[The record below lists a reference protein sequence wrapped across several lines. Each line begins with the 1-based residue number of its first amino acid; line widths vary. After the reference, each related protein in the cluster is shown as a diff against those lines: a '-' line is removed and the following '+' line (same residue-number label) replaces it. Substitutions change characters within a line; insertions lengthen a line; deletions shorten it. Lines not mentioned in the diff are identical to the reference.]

1 MVLACQENGVSCK
14 CDQDAYLCPY
24 CPKSIFWNKIWKRE
38 RKKELCVLQIMD
50 ISRPRLS
57 PQALLYCL
65 STLPCLRQATRP
77 EQHFL
82 PPTSIV
88 STLFAEFS
96 RKMRSQWVSGGQGL
110 TRCQGSS
117 WKSHQAD
124 GKKWEKR
131 ERRNGRG
138 KIRLGREIKM
148 FSPSPSQPL
157 STIIQVLKLS
167 FHSTSWG

>member
-1 MVLACQENGVSCK
+1 MLMHPFAHIVLKEFSETESG
-14 CDQDAYLCPY
+14 
-24 CPKSIFWNKIWKRE
+24 
-38 RKKELCVLQIMD
+38 KKEKERIVWVVQILD

-117 WKSHQAD
+117 WKSHQA
-124 GKKWEKR
+124 GEKELEKQ

-138 KIRLGREIKM
+138 KIRLAREIRI
-148 FSPSPSQPL
+148 FFPHLQAITT
-157 STIIQVLKLS
+157 STASISEKSNFFIVSKCLID
-167 FHSTSWG
+167 F

>member
-1 MVLACQENGVSCK
+1 MLKMHLFPMLPQKHSLKLNQESR
-14 CDQDAYLCPY
+14 
-24 CPKSIFWNKIWKRE
+24 NKKE
-38 RKKELCVLQIMD
+38 RKNCVCC
-50 ISRPRLS
+50 PNTGHLS
-57 PQALLYCL
+57 SPNVPQGIALL
-65 STLPCLRQATRP
+65 SAALPCLRQAVRP

-88 STLFAEFS
+88 STVFAEFS

-117 WKSHQAD
+117 WKSHQAE

-131 ERRNGRG
+131 ERRNGCG

-148 FSPSPSQPL
+148 FSPSPSQPPCQI
-157 STIIQVLKLS
+157 SSKYWNWVSIQQE
-167 FHSTSWG
+167 SWG